1 MILLTTVVLVCWV
14 LGGLVLSRPTAN
26 LSGRGVAFWQG
37 LVGALLVSTGF
48 WLALL
53 LAYLVGT
60 R

>member
-1 MILLTTVVLVCWV
+1 MTLLATVVIMCWV
-14 LGGLVLSRPTAN
+14 LGGLVLTRPRAN
-26 LSGRGVAFWQG
+26 LSGEGLAFWQG
-37 LVGALLVSTGF
+37 LVGALLVATGF